1 MKIALLTLGSRGDVQ
16 PYAILGQ
23 TLKQQ
28 GHQVTLSTAKNFE
41 TLVRSYRINFR
52 PVDVNSRNVIGMLRP
67 LWSYQCRILHFTVLH
82 CQMCVCTTAAM
93 ELSRYC
99 NGFSGVVMFRHHH
112 VFDPS
117 RLFQYS
123 IC

>member
-41 TLVRSYRINFR
+41 TLVRSYRINF
-52 PVDVNSRNVIGMLRP
+52 
-67 LWSYQCRILHFTVLH
+67 
-82 CQMCVCTTAAM
+82 
-93 ELSRYC
+93 
-99 NGFSGVVMFRHHH
+99 
-112 VFDPS
+112 
-117 RLFQYS
+117 
-123 IC
+123 